1 MLYRAALIDKSY
13 QSIISNYLNNSN
25 SNQDNLDKSLYEFLN
40 SLPYLKANCDEINDK
55 SKIRKKSISL
65 CEFNL
70 RKSTNIINSRTL

>member
-25 SNQDNLDKSLYEFLN
+25 NNQDNLDKSLYEFLN
-40 SLPYLKANCDEINDK
+40 SLPYLKANCDEINDQ
-55 SKIRKKSISL
+55 SKIIKKSISL

-70 RKSTNIINSRTL
+70 RKSTNTINSRTL